1 MRQSD
6 NINELAAALSNF
18 QGEVKDISK
27 DSQGY
32 GYKYADLS
40 AVFEIVRPLLL
51 KHGLSIAQPVG
62 GSDNRIELTTVLMH
76 KSGQHIS
83 SAISIP
89 VDITNKKMNALQAA
103 GSTITYMRRY
113 CVCSILGLATTDDDG
128 HAAGEVQNTP
138 TAPKN
143 ITQPVIVQQ
152 HIGEDAMQKLR
163 LQLMDLIM
171 EKGIAMDTVE
181 KWCNKF
187 GVKSVNEFNL
197 EHINICNNA
206 IEKKLG
212 NKE

>member
-6 NINELAAALSNF
+6 NINELAAALSSF

-76 KSGQHIS
+76 KSGQFIS

-89 VDITNKKMNALQAA
+89 VDLTNKKMNALQAA

-128 HAAGEVQNTP
+128 AAGGQVQNTP
-138 TAPKN
+138 PAPKY
-143 ITQPVIVQQ
+143 ISQPIKVEQ
-152 HIGEDAMQKLR
+152 HLGEDAMNQLR
-163 LQLMDLIM
+163 HTLMDAIM
-171 EKGIAMDTVE
+171 EKNIPLATVE
-181 KWCNKF
+181 KWCAKA
-187 GVKSVNEFNL
+187 GVDSVLEFNYDQIVGVNNLL
-197 EHINICNNA
+197 E
-206 IEKKLG
+206 KMSKG
-212 NKE
+212 